1 MRTASVNHTPA
12 VPYHTLIHGSLST
25 PSTIPFL
32 GNTQY
37 NTNSPPRY
45 YHAHYS
51 DKHSFI
57 VVLSIFEAAEPPRN
71 DKSAAIN
78 RAEINSL
85 SFLYIGAFVPS
96 EDERK
101 D

>member
-1 MRTASVNHTPA
+1 MKDTRSFHC
-12 VPYHTLIHGSLST
+12 
-25 PSTIPFL
+25 
-32 GNTQY
+32 GN
-37 NTNSPPRY
+37 
-45 YHAHYS
+45 
-51 DKHSFI
+51 KHSFMSSPFDL
-57 VVLSIFEAAEPPRN
+57 VAAEPPRN

-96 EDERK
+96 GDERK

>member
-1 MRTASVNHTPA
+1 MCIVILPHPTTENTALTTTL
-12 VPYHTLIHGSLST
+12 YHFSPMG
-25 PSTIPFL
+25 
-32 GNTQY
+32 
-37 NTNSPPRY
+37 PPRY

-57 VVLSIFEAAEPPRN
+57 VVLSILEAAEPQRN

-85 SFLYIGAFVPS
+85 NFLYIGAFVPS
-96 EDERK
+96 GDERK